1 MAPVF
6 KISDFGMGKKLPET
20 DPDLQDPYVNDLNTL
35 NLLPLMF
42 SENMS
47 VAVDFL
53 CAQVTFLTNWY
64 WHLPSA
70 VRDHGVGGKWAR
82 YSTYYRYVDGHGF
95 VVQANRVV
103 GKGQHL
109 TALEI

>member
-20 DPDLQDPYVNDLNTL
+20 DPDLQDPYVNNSNTL
-35 NLLPLMF
+35 NPLPQTF
-42 SENMS
+42 SENIS

-53 CAQVTFLTNWY
+53 CPQVTLLTDWDR
-64 WHLPSA
+64 HLPSA
-70 VRDHGVGGKWAR
+70 VQDHGDGVRWAR

-95 VVQANRVV
+95 IVQASRLV

>member
-47 VAVDFL
+47 VAVDFF
-53 CAQVTFLTNWY
+53 CAQVTFF
-64 WHLPSA
+64 
-70 VRDHGVGGKWAR
+70 D
-82 YSTYYRYVDGHGF
+82 
-95 VVQANRVV
+95 
-103 GKGQHL
+103 
-109 TALEI
+109 